1 MKTIK
6 IFLASSDELVNDRNA
21 FGNLVRRL
29 DKIYEQKGIRIELFE
44 WEDYDA
50 AYNDRRKQ
58 DEYNVQV
65 RACDMFL
72 ALFHIKAGRYT
83 IEEFNVAT
91 EEFRRTGKTPKSYVY
106 CRDLASG
113 EQESFELKEFKKH
126 LFNELGHYWCKYNNQ
141 ESMQLHFVMQ
151 LLLFDNNRMD
161 DLKVE
166 DGWVLLDNMQ
176 IAQMSNLSFVEGN
189 DAYQKMLSE
198 LAYLPQKIEKA
209 QLRSEKYPDDDD
221 LKEEL
226 QQLINRQNSLKSSI
240 ANHQSSLLETAKK
253 IAQLQ
258 GAIIT
263 NRMRRAIDAFNEGKV
278 HEASIILNE
287 VESDAEQAI
296 NDYRDSLKYAEEK
309 RKLVEQSIDE
319 LTLKI
324 SMIMADAEV
333 SIESRTQQVYI
344 IYEQIDELASEI
356 DYNKEKYND
365 ILYSY
370 AHLLGE
376 YGSYEKSLKIYLRH
390 IEIAKVLYG
399 RNSFK
404 LTKSYNNVGCIF
416 LHLGELEQALKY
428 IRKAIDLSES
438 RVGKDLH
445 PLTLMY
451 NVPGINKAFS
461 KETYIEDHYFLSA
474 SYNNLGQIYYAKK
487 DYSKALKCHKKAKD
501 ISEKIIATKAN
512 GVLGPWLRQKEE
524 REKKWALCQIA
535 TAYDNIGLDY
545 MAQKKYSEALGNQ
558 LEALKIFEKELE
570 SEQSDIAI
578 CYDNIGLTL
587 QEQGELFLALEYY
600 TKAFKIFE
608 KVLGPK
614 HPETVVCLNRVRH
627 VYIILAA
634 IHFQQ
639 NDYLTALNY
648 SKIALGLSGR
658 TMGQDHSETNTIRG
672 NVNMLID
679 ILINQEH
686 FHNVIVFHDELDG
699 LLRKQGFCKEYLLLQ
714 FNKWKEGMDLEI
726 LTDELDKSK
735 EVEKEL
741 LFIELNSDDNNF
753 VLGDYY
759 HETFPVEPLGAR
771 FSDMLIPNEIY
782 QNALELQQKYES
794 SKL

>member
-1 MKTIK
+1 MERNKTIK
-6 IFLASSDELVNDRNA
+6 IFIASSDELVNDRNA

-58 DEYNVQV
+58 DEYNDQV

-72 ALFHIKAGRYT
+72 ALFHIKAGKYT
-83 IEEFNVAT
+83 IEEFDVAT
-91 EEFRRTGKTPKSYVY
+91 EEFHRTGKTPKRYVY
-106 CRDLASG
+106 CRDLKSE
-113 EQESFELKEFKKH
+113 EQESIELQEFKKH
-126 LFNELGHYWCKYNNQ
+126 LFNELGHYWCRYNNH

-151 LLLFDNNRMD
+151 LLLFENNRMD

-166 DGWVLLDNMQ
+166 DGWVMLDNLQ

-189 DAYQKMLSE
+189 DAYQQMVSE
-198 LAYLPQKIEKA
+198 LASLPLTIEKA
-209 QLRSEKYPDDDD
+209 QLRCEKYPDDND
-221 LKEEL
+221 LKDEL
-226 QQLINRQNSLKSSI
+226 QQLIDKQRSLKNSI

-258 GAIIT
+258 GELIT

-278 HEASIILNE
+278 HEANIILNE
-287 VESDAEQAI
+287 AESDAKQAI
-296 NDYRDSLKYAEEK
+296 NDYRASLKYAEQK

-324 SMIMADAEV
+324 SIIMADANV
-333 SIESRTQQVYI
+333 SIELRIEQVYN

-365 ILYSY
+365 FLYNY
-370 AHLLGE
+370 ARLLE
-376 YGSYEKSLKIYLRH
+376 DYGSYEKSLTTYLRQLT
-390 IEIAKVLYG
+390 ISKELYG
-399 RNSFK
+399 GNSVQ
-404 LTKSYNNVGCIF
+404 LTKSYNNIGCVY
-416 LHLGELEQALKY
+416 LRLGELDQALKY
-428 IRKAIDLSES
+428 IRIALNLSES

-451 NVPGINKAFS
+451 NIPGINKVFS
-461 KETYIEDHYFLSA
+461 KETYLEDHFFMSS

-487 DYSKALKCHKKAKD
+487 EFLNALKYHKKAKD
-501 ISEKIIATKAN
+501 IAEKILATKTN

-524 REKKWALCQIA
+524 REKKLALSQIA
-535 TAYDNIGLDY
+535 TAYDNIALDY
-545 MAQKKYSEALGNQ
+545 LAQKKYSEALENQ
-558 LEALKIFEKELE
+558 LKALEIFEKELE

-578 CYDNIGLTL
+578 CYDNIGMTL
-587 QEQGELFLALEYY
+587 QEQGELLLALEYY

-614 HPETVVCLNRVRH
+614 HPETFVCLNRIRYA
-627 VYIILAA
+627 YIILAT

-639 NDYLTALNY
+639 NDYLSALEY

-658 TMGQDHSETNTIRG
+658 TMGQDHSETNTIRD
-672 NVNMLID
+672 NVNMIID
-679 ILINQEH
+679 ILINQEN
-686 FHNVIVFHDELDG
+686 FHNVIVFHDELG
-699 LLRKQGFCKEYLLLQ
+699 GSLRKRGFSKEYLLLQ
-714 FNKWKEGMDLEI
+714 FNKWKEGMDLKI
-726 LTDELDKSK
+726 LTDELEKSR

-741 LFIELNSDDNNF
+741 VFIELKSDDHDF
-753 VLGDYY
+753 ALGDYY
-759 HETFPVEPLGAR
+759 HETFPVDPLGAR
-771 FSDMLIPNEIY
+771 FCDMLIPDEVY
-782 QNALELQQKYES
+782 KNALDIYSLK
-794 SKL
+794 

>member
-1 MKTIK
+1 MERNKTIK
-6 IFLASSDELVNDRNA
+6 IFIASSDELVNDRNA

-58 DEYNVQV
+58 DEYNDQV

-72 ALFHIKAGRYT
+72 ALFHIKAGKYT
-83 IEEFNVAT
+83 IEEFDVAT
-91 EEFRRTGKTPKSYVY
+91 EEFHRTGKTPKSYVY
-106 CRDLASG
+106 CRDLKSE
-113 EQESFELKEFKKH
+113 EQESIELQEFKKH
-126 LFNELGHYWCKYNNQ
+126 LFNELGHYWCRYNNH

-151 LLLFDNNRMD
+151 LLLFENNRMD

-166 DGWVLLDNMQ
+166 DGWVMLDNLQ

-189 DAYQKMLSE
+189 DAYQQMVSE
-198 LAYLPQKIEKA
+198 LASLPLTIEKA
-209 QLRSEKYPDDDD
+209 QLRCEKYPDDND
-221 LKEEL
+221 LKDEL
-226 QQLINRQNSLKSSI
+226 QQLIDKQRSLKNSI

-258 GAIIT
+258 GELIT

-278 HEASIILNE
+278 HEANIILNE
-287 VESDAEQAI
+287 AESDAKQAI
-296 NDYRDSLKYAEEK
+296 NDYRACLKYAEQK

-324 SMIMADAEV
+324 SIIMADANV
-333 SIESRTQQVYI
+333 SIESRIEQVYN

-365 ILYSY
+365 FLYNY
-370 AHLLGE
+370 ARLLE
-376 YGSYEKSLKIYLRH
+376 DYGSYEKSLTTYLRQ
-390 IEIAKVLYG
+390 ITISKELYG
-399 RNSFK
+399 GNSVK
-404 LTKSYNNVGCIF
+404 LTKSYNNIGCVY
-416 LHLGELEQALKY
+416 LRLGELDQALKY
-428 IRKAIDLSES
+428 IRISLNLSES

-451 NVPGINKAFS
+451 NIPGINKVFS
-461 KETYIEDHYFLSA
+461 KETYLEDHFFMSS

-487 DYSKALKCHKKAKD
+487 EFLNALKYHKKAKD
-501 ISEKIIATKAN
+501 IAEKILATKTN

-524 REKKWALCQIA
+524 REKKLALSQIA
-535 TAYDNIGLDY
+535 TAYDNIALDY
-545 MAQKKYSEALGNQ
+545 LAQKKYSEALENQ
-558 LEALKIFEKELE
+558 LKALEIFEKELE

-578 CYDNIGLTL
+578 CYDNIGMTL
-587 QEQGELFLALEYY
+587 QEQGELLLALEYY

-614 HPETVVCLNRVRH
+614 HPETFVCLNRIRYA
-627 VYIILAA
+627 YIILAA

-639 NDYLTALNY
+639 NDYLSALEY

-658 TMGQDHSETNTIRG
+658 TMGQDHSETNTIRD
-672 NVNMLID
+672 NVNMIID
-679 ILINQEH
+679 ILINQEN
-686 FHNVIVFHDELDG
+686 FHNVIVFHDELG
-699 LLRKQGFCKEYLLLQ
+699 GSLRKRGFSKEYLLLQ
-714 FNKWKEGMDLEI
+714 FNKWKEGMDLKI
-726 LTDELDKSK
+726 LTDELEKSR

-741 LFIELNSDDNNF
+741 IFIELNSDDHDF
-753 VLGDYY
+753 ALGDYY
-759 HETFPVEPLGAR
+759 HETFPVDPLGAR
-771 FSDMLIPNEIY
+771 FCDMLIPDEVY
-782 QNALELQQKYES
+782 KNALDIYSLK
-794 SKL
+794 